1 MHILYI
7 TPWIPYPLS
16 SGGSQAF
23 FNYVDAI
30 RHDCNV
36 SVLLTAHNEKE
47 EADIEELKKIWNNV
61 DIKVYDFRKEDKYKG
76 LTSRK
81 RLEVKLFDKTRRS
94 CERKIRRR
102 VETAKGNTPMYLDA
116 HSKVWLRN
124 EYAVLHCKYEDL
136 TPGYLNYVQEV
147 ASQGF
152 DIIQVEFYESLP
164 LVYILPDNAKKIFV
178 HHEIRFVHNED
189 EMRLFK
195 HKTATDKIEYATQK
209 AKEIDA
215 LSRYDQIVVLS
226 EYDKNVIK
234 EYLPDSDVYVSP
246 AMTKSMADKTELS
259 FTPCHD
265 IVFVGNSNH
274 LPNVEG
280 LMWFVTEVM
289 PKLLSN
295 GYDGTLWITGIWN
308 REIQAAISSQC
319 NNVRFAGFVDDL
331 SLFLNGKITI
341 VPIRIGGGI
350 RMKILESI
358 ASKSPIVSTI
368 KGCEGLPLYNN
379 ENSFVTDDV
388 SEFADAIKRLADDAE
403 LQKSLTNKASESIK
417 LNMNPEKLLNIRK
430 GIYTDGHNSNPRI

>member
-7 TPWIPYPLS
+7 TPWIPYPLT

-23 FNYVDAI
+23 FNYVNAI

-36 SVLLTAHNEKE
+36 SVLLTVHNGKE
-47 EADIEELKKIWNNV
+47 QADVEELKKIWSNV
-61 DIKVYDFRKEDKYKG
+61 NIIVYDFRKEDKYNG
-76 LTSRK
+76 LTSKK
-81 RLEVKLFDKTRRS
+81 RLELKLLDKIRSS

-102 VETAKGNTPMYLDA
+102 VEPVKDRVPMYIDA
-116 HSKVWLRN
+116 NSKVWLRN
-124 EYAVLHCKYEDL
+124 EYAVLHCKNKDL
-136 TPGYLNYVQEV
+136 TAGYLNYVQEV
-147 ASQGF
+147 ASHGY
-152 DIIQVEFYESLP
+152 DIIQVEFYETLP
-164 LVYILPDNAKKIFV
+164 LIYILPDSVRKIFV
-178 HHEIRFVHNED
+178 CHEIRFVHNED

-195 HKTATDKIEYATQK
+195 HITAADEIEYATQK
-209 AKEIDA
+209 AKELDA
-215 LSRYDQIVVLS
+215 LSRYDKIIVLS
-226 EYDKNVIK
+226 EHDKNVIK
-234 EYLPDSDVYVSP
+234 ENLPNSAVYVSP
-246 AMTKSMADKTELS
+246 AMTKSMADRTELA

-280 LMWFVTEVM
+280 LMWFVSEVM
-289 PKLLSN
+289 PKLMAK
-295 GYDGTLWITGIWN
+295 GYDGMLWITGMWDN
-308 REIQAAISSQC
+308 SIQSKITSQC
-319 NNVRFAGFVDDL
+319 DHVRFAGFVDNL

-379 ENSFVTDDV
+379 ENSFITDDV

-403 LQKSLTNKASESIK
+403 LQKELTTNASKSIE
-417 LNMNPEKLLNIRK
+417 LNMNPEKLSDIRK
-430 GIYTDGHNSNPRI
+430 AIYRDGYNSNSHI